1 MDTSFLYFIVRT
13 GQALVFVLSLGTV
26 ILYTIIFDLSIGFE
40 NIFHF
45 FGVLYLKIGK
55 TPENQGFFSDQN
67 IFISRFLSK
76 THLVIS
82 SKAFSSDEIILYD
95 RFARLKVFLLAV
107 PCRMRNK
114 STRSKHFS
122 AANISFITTCIYL

>member
-45 FGVLYLKIGK
+45 FGVLYLKTRK
-55 TPENQGFFSDQN
+55 TLENKGFFVKM
-67 IFISRFLSK
+67 FFEF
-76 THLVIS
+76 H
-82 SKAFSSDEIILYD
+82 AFTAIV
-95 RFARLKVFLLAV
+95 A
-107 PCRMRNK
+107 
-114 STRSKHFS
+114 
-122 AANISFITTCIYL
+122 

>member
-45 FGVLYLKIGK
+45 FGVLYLEIGK
-55 TPENQGFFSDQN
+55 TPENQGFLEATN
-67 IFISRFLSK
+67 GSRTRDLYITNVALYHLSY
-76 THLVIS
+76 S
-82 SKAFSSDEIILYD
+82 SVYD
-95 RFARLKVFLLAV
+95 VDRVN
-107 PCRMRNK
+107 C
-114 STRSKHFS
+114 
-122 AANISFITTCIYL
+122 